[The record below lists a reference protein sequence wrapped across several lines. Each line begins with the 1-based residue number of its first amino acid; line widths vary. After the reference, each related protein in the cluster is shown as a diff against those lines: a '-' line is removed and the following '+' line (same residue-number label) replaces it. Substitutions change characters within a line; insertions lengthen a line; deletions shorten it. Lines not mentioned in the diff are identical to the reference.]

1 MPLAARD
8 EERIRT
14 MVQMVKET
22 DTSELLRSLLPPEC
36 PESIVRD
43 LEKKMT
49 FLHGGLL
56 VFPSSFFETQQVLTK
71 LGMTIVFLVP
81 SVIVRRRLA
90 QRYQLAE
97 ELLDIQIVESS
108 WEREDGELA
117 KLELFVLLHATPGL
131 TETMR
136 ETERMQEYENHVAFV
151 LHDPSSYLSLR
162 ACFKMYGF
170 IDDGGGVNP
179 WDNARK
185 TIRYLVHPMTKRR
198 IELQMYSQEAWASVG
213 DACV

>member
-1 MPLAARD
+1 MSLATRD
-8 EERIRT
+8 EERIKAV
-14 MVQMVKET
+14 VQMVKET
-22 DTSELLRSLLPPEC
+22 PTIELLRSLLPPDC
-36 PESIVRD
+36 PETIVRD

-56 VFPSSFFETQQVLTK
+56 VFPSSFFEIQQLLTT
-71 LGMTIVFLVP
+71 LGMTIVFLIP

-131 TETMR
+131 TETIR
-136 ETERMQEYENHVAFV
+136 ETERIQEYENHVAFV

-162 ACFKMYGF
+162 ACFNRYGF
-170 IDDGGGVNP
+170 SDDGGGINP

-198 IELQMYSQEAWASVG
+198 VELIMYSQESMLLGG
-213 DACV
+213 DEYL